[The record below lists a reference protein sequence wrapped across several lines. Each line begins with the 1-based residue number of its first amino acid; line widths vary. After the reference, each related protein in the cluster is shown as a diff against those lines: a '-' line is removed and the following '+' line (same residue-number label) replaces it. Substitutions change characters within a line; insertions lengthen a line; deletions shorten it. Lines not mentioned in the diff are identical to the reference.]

1 MHRRMRKLALL
12 ALATIPALGL
22 AALICATG
30 IGSSQ
35 AQQGAMQNCPQAGK
49 WAISVWSGDDATEAE
64 DAFATCDEAGVAV
77 AYTINPDTQEWSRWF
92 ADRPELNTLTTLDDT
107 QGVLALGALEPTPT
121 ITPTPSPTP
130 PLALSVHFID
140 VGQGDAILIDSVDM
154 DILVDGG
161 RTSASVLA
169 YLQGQGIA
177 DLDLLVATHPDADH
191 IGGLADVLAQ
201 YQVNEI
207 WVNGDTATSQTY
219 QDFAAAVA
227 AEGATV
233 REPTRGYIT
242 EMDGLSIDVLNP
254 TSERTGDSNEDSVV
268 FRLVCGE
275 VSVLLTGDATSD
287 SEASML
293 AAGLTLDSDVLK
305 VAHHGSRY
313 STTAPFLAAV
323 TPEDA
328 VISVGAGNAYGHP
341 AQETLDRLATAGAT
355 VYRTDQDGTVV
366 LNSDCSTY
374 SITTTAGV
382 GPTPTVSP
390 TPAPTPT
397 PTPPSLLDICGPCAA
412 SDCNCSDFDTQAEAQ
427 ACLDAD
433 PTDPF
438 NLDGDNDGIACES
451 LP

>member
-1 MHRRMRKLALL
+1 MHRHMRKLALL
-12 ALATIPALGL
+12 ALTTISALGL
-22 AALICATG
+22 VALICATG

-35 AQQGAMQNCPQAGK
+35 AQQGAVQNCPQPSK
-49 WAISVWSGDDATEAE
+49 WAISVWSGDDATDAD
-64 DAFATCDEAGVAV
+64 DAFTTCDEGGVAV
-77 AYTINPDTQEWSRWF
+77 AYSIDPAAQQWSRWF
-92 ADRPELNTLTTLDDT
+92 ADRPELNTLTTLDDM
-107 QGVLALGALEPTPT
+107 QGVLALGAFEPTPT
-121 ITPTPSPTP
+121 MTPIPSPTP
-130 PLALSVHFID
+130 PLALAVHFID
-140 VGQGDAILIDSVDM
+140 VGQGDAILIDSGDT

-161 RTSASVLA
+161 RTSANVLA

-177 DLDLLVATHPDADH
+177 DIDLLVATHPDADH

-219 QDFAAAVA
+219 QDFAAAVTV
-227 AEGATV
+227 EGATV
-233 REPTRGYIT
+233 REPTRGYT
-242 EMDGLSIDVLNP
+242 TQMDGLSVAVLNP
-254 TSERTGDSNEDSVV
+254 TPQRTGDSNEDSVV
-268 FRLVCGE
+268 FRLTCGE

-293 AAGLTLDSDVLK
+293 AAGLTLDSNVLK

-313 STTAPFLAAV
+313 STSVAFLAAV

-328 VISVGAGNAYGHP
+328 VISVGAGNTYGHP
-341 AQETLDRLATAGAT
+341 AQETLDRLAAAGTT
-355 VYRTDQDGTVV
+355 VYRIDQDGTVV
-366 LNSDCSTY
+366 LTSDCSTY
-374 SITTTAGV
+374 SITTS
-382 GPTPTVSP
+382 GPTVTPTVTPVP
-390 TPAPTPT
+390 TPASPIPTPLEDT
-397 PTPPSLLDICGPCAA
+397 CGPCAA
-412 SDCNCSDFDTQAEAQ
+412 TDCNCSDFDTQAEAQ